1 MPAVKISQVDKLKA
15 AVTAFEATQAAYSEF
30 GAMDTEP
37 DGVFQ
42 YTLARAINGNE
53 VVMPVSSRDWQ
64 LYSDVKGCGAA
75 ARALTAACRKAVK
88 IILGAKLKDS
98 AAVRAYLLD
107 YCWRANV
114 D

>member
-1 MPAVKISQVDKLKA
+1 MTAVMISHVDKLKA
-15 AVTAFEATQAAYSEF
+15 AVKAFEAAQAKYAEF
-30 GAMDTEP
+30 GARDTEP

-42 YTLARAINGNE
+42 HTLARAINGKE
-53 VVMPVSSRDWQ
+53 VVMPTSSRDWQ
-64 LYSDVKGCGAA
+64 LFVDIKGCGAA
-75 ARALTAACRKAVK
+75 AKALTSACRKAVN
-88 IILGAKLKDS
+88 IILGAKIKDS